1 MTVRRSKKQVV
12 LVAGATR
19 SIGRA
24 AAIEFGASGATV
36 YCTGRSVTGSTT
48 GRPENINETANLVT
62 SAGGRGIAVQ
72 VDHTDPEAVQALI
85 ERIEKEQGSL
95 DILINN
101 IWGGGELTD
110 RGASFWEHD
119 LHKGLT
125 MLERAINSH
134 IITAHYAAPLMISGG
149 GGEIFEITDGSTDE
163 YRGSF
168 FYDLVKTTIMRMA
181 KTMAIEL
188 KSHSV
193 AAIAVT
199 PGFLRSEAILEH
211 FGVTEENWRDAIS
224 KYEPFALSESPYYL
238 ARALKAMSADHK
250 IMDKSGKTFAVGDLA
265 EEYGFTDVNGT
276 QPHWQRDNVAPGKR

>member
-1 MTVRRSKKQVV
+1 MTEKHAKNQVI
-12 LVAGATR
+12 LVGGATR

-36 YCTGRSVTGSTT
+36 YCTGRSVIGKTT
-48 GRPENINETANLVT
+48 GRPENINETADLVT
-62 SAGGRGIAVQ
+62 GAGGKGIAVQ
-72 VDHTDPEAVQALI
+72 VDHTDPKAVKALI

-95 DILINN
+95 DVLVNN

-110 RGASFWEHD
+110 RGALFWEHD
-119 LHKGLT
+119 LRKGLT

-134 IITAHYAAPLMISGG
+134 IITARYAVPLMISSGG
-149 GGEIFEITDGSTDE
+149 GVIFEITDGNTDE

-188 KSHSV
+188 KPHNI
-193 AAIAVT
+193 AAIAIT

-211 FGVTEENWRDAIS
+211 FGVTEENWRNAIS

-238 ARALKAMSADHK
+238 ARALKVMGADHK
-250 IMDKSGKTFAVGDLA
+250 VMDKSGQTFAVGDIA
-265 EEYGFTDVNGT
+265 EEYGFTDVDGT
-276 QPHWQRDNVAPGKR
+276 QPHWQRNNITPGKS

>member
-1 MTVRRSKKQVV
+1 MAGKQNKKQVV

-36 YCTGRSVTGSTT
+36 YCTGRSVTGNTT
-48 GRPENINETANLVT
+48 GSSESINETADLVT
-62 SAGGRGIAVQ
+62 NAGGKGIAVR
-72 VDHTDPEAVQALI
+72 VDHTDPKAVQALI

-95 DILINN
+95 DVLVNN

-110 RGASFWEHD
+110 RGAPFWKHD

-134 IITAHYAAPLMISGG
+134 IITAHYAAPLMISNGG
-149 GGEIFEITDGSTDE
+149 GVIFEITDGNTDK

-188 KSHSV
+188 KSHNV
-193 AAIAVT
+193 AAIAIT
-199 PGFLRSEAILEH
+199 PGFLRSEVILKH

-238 ARALKAMSADHK
+238 ARALKAMSVDNK
-250 IMDKSGKTFAVGDLA
+250 IMDKSGQTFAVGDMA
-265 EEYGFTDVNGT
+265 EEYNFTDTDGT
-276 QPHWQRDNVAPGKR
+276 QPHWQRSSTVSDKS

>member
-1 MTVRRSKKQVV
+1 MTKKHNKNQVV

-36 YCTGRSVTGSTT
+36 YCTGRSITGNTT
-48 GRPENINETANLVT
+48 GRPESVNETADLVT
-62 SAGGRGIAVQ
+62 AAGGEGIAVQ
-72 VDHTDPEAVQALI
+72 VDHTDPKAVQALI

-95 DILINN
+95 DVLVNN

-110 RGASFWEHD
+110 RGAPFWKHD

-134 IITAHYAAPLMISGG
+134 IITAHYAAPLMISNKGG
-149 GGEIFEITDGSTDE
+149 VIFEITDGNTDK

-188 KSHSV
+188 KPHNV
-193 AAIAVT
+193 AAIAMT

-224 KYEPFALSESPYYL
+224 KYEPFGLSESPHYL
-238 ARALKAMSADHK
+238 ARALKAISADLK
-250 IMDKSGKTFAVGDLA
+250 IMDKSGKTFTVGDIA

-276 QPHWQRDNVAPGKR
+276 QPHWQRNNTTSSNS